1 MASARSV
8 RLPLRLLELSRP
20 SLRGSLTN
28 LRPASVEQDVERA
41 ASPGPFDLPTEA
53 RVVICGGGVM
63 GCSVAYH
70 LARDHGITDVVV
82 LEKGVIGG
90 GSTKHG
96 AGLLGQLKATTIESR
111 VCKYS
116 IQLYKEFER
125 RGFNTGWNQCGSL
138 LLARTKDR
146 LFYFK
151 RLAAMAASL
160 NLECHLLSP
169 LEAQFKAPEITT
181 ESLEGALWVPGDGV
195 VDPSLVCQVLAQ
207 EAVEMGIKI
216 VEGCSV
222 EKVTAQSHYN
232 LHDVET
238 SWGPI
243 RCEYFVN
250 SAGYLGRHVG
260 KMSTPEVKVPLYPCE
275 HHFLH
280 TLPVEGIDPDM
291 PVIHDCDG
299 HFYLRAHEGAY
310 LAGGFEPRCKPA
322 DLSVLPSGELGTIP
336 EDWDQFYVLL
346 KEMLFRFP
354 NLGTVEVDK
363 LYNCPESF
371 TPDCRWIIGE
381 APEVKNYFVAS
392 GMKSVGIEAAGG
404 LGEVTAEWIAKGEP
418 KLDLWDIDIRRFI
431 GIHNNAHFLRD
442 RMTEAPGMHYR
453 LCYPFV
459 EFQTGR
465 ELRMSP
471 IYPRLKL
478 AGAVFGQTM
487 GYERPHYY
495 TSSDPNIP
503 TGMDLPSAK
512 VEVYGKPPWFDA
524 VKSEY
529 EACRERVAL
538 LDYSSFTKL
547 EVWSP
552 GSEVVDL
559 LQYLCS
565 NDIDIPVGSIVNTG
579 MQNHW
584 GGYENDCSLV
594 RLEKNRYMIVAPT
607 KQQMR
612 CQTWIRR
619 HVPYDSPIVVAD
631 VTSMYTAIC
640 IMGQQAP
647 NLMSELTDSS
657 LTSKDFPLFTW
668 KELDIGFASGIK
680 VFNMTHTGDRG
691 WVLYVPNEYALHVY
705 DRILEVGQ
713 KYGIQHAGYFA
724 MRTLRIEKFFAFWG
738 KDLDCTTTPFEC
750 GRAFRVKFDKDFLGK
765 EALLKQKEKGV
776 TRRYVQL
783 LLKDHDPDY
792 DPWPWGGEPILFE
805 DRCIG
810 MTSTTCYGFT
820 LGGQVCLGFVEN
832 KDKNGIPQVLTNDFI
847 LKNEF
852 YVDIAGHKF
861 VARANIHSPSLAYQ
875 VTTPDRLYL
884 ATR

>member
-20 SLRGSLTN
+20 SLRGSLTH

-280 TLPVEGIDPDM
+280 TLPVEGIDPGM

-495 TSSDPNIP
+495 TSSDPNIL

-512 VEVYGKPPWFDA
+512 VDVYGKPPWFDA

-680 VFNMTHTGDRG
+680 VFHMTHTGDRG

-832 KDKNGIPQVLTNDFI
+832 KDENGVPQVLTNDFI